1 MERLMKDIPKQ
12 LHSGNRELQRARG
25 FFILMFL
32 LRGMPFVDLAYLKK
46 HDIDG
51 NVLTYR
57 RRKQAEC

>member
-32 LRGMPFVDLAYLKK
+32 LRGMPFVDLAYLKNM
-46 HDIDG
+46 I
-51 NVLTYR
+51 
-57 RRKQAEC
+57 